1 MSSHEAQHEETRRPA
16 ALPGARRP
24 VGEQAP
30 VLLVS
35 GDEAWLDLVEATL
48 LDASINCQAVR
59 SAANARLALAAHG
72 YDVAVIDTRLP
83 DGAGLDLL
91 PIASRRGVGAILASR
106 RGRVED
112 AVTAMQGGALDYFI
126 GSVNPTDLVRRV
138 DAAMGR
144 ARSAR
149 EARRRVRRL
158 KRACRRLTSDR
169 HSVVRQVDSL
179 CTDLVQ
185 AYQELADQMN
195 QVTTA
200 AEFSSLIR
208 QELDIESLLRT
219 TLEFTLAR
227 SGPTNAAIFLPT
239 TTGDY
244 SLGAYVNYDCPKETC
259 DILLDHLANAVA
271 PRFEACGQVKHLRT
285 AAEFEQFIGDDADWL
300 ADSEVLAL
308 ACEHEE
314 ETLAILMLF
323 RDRRNGFV
331 EPLPE
336 QLQTIG
342 TLFAGQLARV
352 IKVHHR
358 HLPKHKWGALG
369 DPEDDRGD
377 DYGDL
382 AA

>member
-1 MSSHEAQHEETRRPA
+1 MSQDAQFGRTQEAA
-16 ALPGARRP
+16 AAEGRGSELI
-24 VGEQAP
+24 AP

-35 GDEAWLDLVEATL
+35 GDQSWLDLVEATL
-48 LDASINCQAVR
+48 ADASINCQAVH
-59 SAANARLALAAHG
+59 SAANARIALASNG
-72 YDVAVIDTRLP
+72 YEVAVIDSRLP
-83 DGAGLDLL
+83 DGVGLDLV
-91 PIASRRGVGAILASR
+91 PVASRRGIGAILASR
-106 RGRVED
+106 RGRVEE
-112 AVTAMQGGALDYFI
+112 AVSAMQCGALDYFI
-126 GSVNPTDLVRRV
+126 GSVDPGDLVRRV
-138 DAAMGR
+138 DAAIGR

-149 EARRRVRRL
+149 DARRRVKRL

-169 HSVVRQVDSL
+169 HNVVRQVDSL

-219 TLEFTLAR
+219 TLEFILAR

-271 PRFEACGQVKHLRT
+271 PRFESCAQVRHLRT
-285 AAEFEQFIGDDADWL
+285 AHEFEEYIGDDADWL
-300 ADSEVLAL
+300 EGSEVLAL
-308 ACEHEE
+308 ACEHDG
-314 ETLAILMLF
+314 ETLAIMMLF
-323 RDRRNGFV
+323 RDRRNSFV

-336 QLQTIG
+336 QLQTVG

-369 DPEDDRGD
+369 DPEEDHGD

>member
-1 MSSHEAQHEETRRPA
+1 
-16 ALPGARRP
+16 
-24 VGEQAP
+24 
-30 VLLVS
+30 
-35 GDEAWLDLVEATL
+35 
-48 LDASINCQAVR
+48 
-59 SAANARLALAAHG
+59 
-72 YDVAVIDTRLP
+72 
-83 DGAGLDLL
+83 
-91 PIASRRGVGAILASR
+91 
-106 RGRVED
+106 
-112 AVTAMQGGALDYFI
+112 
-126 GSVNPTDLVRRV
+126 
-138 DAAMGR
+138 
-144 ARSAR
+144 
-149 EARRRVRRL
+149 VRRL

-219 TLEFTLAR
+219 TLEFILAR

-271 PRFEACGQVKHLRT
+271 PRFEGSGRVKHLRS
-285 AAEFEQFIGDDADWL
+285 ADEFEQYIGDDADWL
-300 ADSEVLAL
+300 EDSEVLGL

-314 ETLAILMLF
+314 ETLAIIMLF
-323 RDRRNGFV
+323 RDRRNGFG
-331 EPLPE
+331 EPLLE
-336 QLQTIG
+336 QLQTVG
-342 TLFAGQLARV
+342 ALFAGQLARV